1 MAIPAN
7 TVLTFG
13 MNGIRED
20 LTDTITRIS
29 PMETPFFSAAR
40 KEKANAQYH
49 EWQKYD
55 LAAAATNAH
64 PAGDDT
70 AAGARNSTTRLG
82 NRAQIMKKVIS
93 TSGSAQAAPTAGR
106 SNEQNFQ
113 VAMAAQELKR
123 DVEFNLIR
131 SGASSAGA
139 TGTAATTG
147 QLENWLSTN
156 NASKQPGQTTPGFAS
171 GNVGAV
177 TDAATANTTFVEADL
192 KTLLGNIWDA
202 GGDPDVIMVNKF
214 NKQQASSFSGIATQY
229 RDNQDIG
236 PAAII
241 GSADIY
247 VGDFGTVAIV
257 PNRRQRESTV
267 FALEM
272 SKFAVA
278 FYRPFK
284 RETLAKTG
292 DSTKEHIVGE
302 LLLVSDNEAA
312 SGKLADRA
320 TA

>member
-139 TGTAATTG
+139 SCSPWPF
-147 QLENWLSTN
+147 LWPL
-156 NASKQPGQTTPGFAS
+156 PC
-171 GNVGAV
+171 
-177 TDAATANTTFVEADL
+177 
-192 KTLLGNIWDA
+192 A
-202 GGDPDVIMVNKF
+202 G
-214 NKQQASSFSGIATQY
+214 
-229 RDNQDIG
+229 RG
-236 PAAII
+236 PCC
-241 GSADIY
+241 
-247 VGDFGTVAIV
+247 T
-257 PNRRQRESTV
+257 NRRG
-267 FALEM
+267 
-272 SKFAVA
+272 SK
-278 FYRPFK
+278 
-284 RETLAKTG
+284 
-292 DSTKEHIVGE
+292 
-302 LLLVSDNEAA
+302 
-312 SGKLADRA
+312 
-320 TA
+320 